1 MDVAA
6 IAKQIL
12 DALTSGLT
20 GLVKVVPE
28 SIKNTFE
35 NLFLTTTGTGES
47 ATTNVSTFAI
57 VMLVFGG
64 VALAFGI
71 TKLVFHLVRSKI
83 G

>member
-6 IAKQIL
+6 IAKQII

-28 SIKNTFE
+28 SIKSTFE
-35 NLFLTTTGTGES
+35 NLFLTTTGTGEQ
-47 ATTNVSTFAI
+47 ATTSVSTFAI

>member
-20 GLVKVVPE
+20 GLVKVVPQ
-28 SIKNTFE
+28 SIKDTFE

-47 ATTNVSTFAI
+47 ATTQVPTFAI